1 MAAGFTIASLM
12 PRSTSLLYLI
22 VDGFTSTFSEYR
34 FAINLLMTKFYSFRM
49 HVDEIKI
56 KKKIIFFLS
65 WKKNEN
71 CWLNVIIYWKFKP
84 QGLGLLEIF
93 NKNMPIFVARNWRAC
108 RIDPKANCFTLVMSS
123 TNDSL
128 FISAK
133 ISRLGIFFLAT
144 WTSNMFDFLVNLS
157 RQEIEGRGLGLHVK
171 LRTSYLLQWV

>member
-1 MAAGFTIASLM
+1 M
-12 PRSTSLLYLI
+12 
-22 VDGFTSTFSEYR
+22 
-34 FAINLLMTKFYSFRM
+34 K
-49 HVDEIKI
+49 
-56 KKKIIFFLS
+56 
-65 WKKNEN
+65 KKNEN
-71 CWLNVIIYWKFKP
+71 CWLNVIIYWKLKP

-171 LRTSYLLQWV
+171 LRTSYLPQWV

>member
-34 FAINLLMTKFYSFRM
+34 FAINLLMTTFYSFRM
-49 HVDEIKI
+49 HVDEIKNQ
-56 KKKIIFFLS
+56 KKQNNFFIMK
-65 WKKNEN
+65 KKNEN
-71 CWLNVIIYWKFKP
+71 CWLNVIIYWKLKP

-108 RIDPKANCFTLVMSS
+108 RIDPKANCFTLVMPSR
-123 TNDSL
+123 NDSL

-133 ISRLGIFFLAT
+133 ISRLGIFS
-144 WTSNMFDFLVNLS
+144 W
-157 RQEIEGRGLGLHVK
+157 QHGLLIC
-171 LRTSYLLQWV
+171 LIF

>member
-56 KKKIIFFLS
+56 LKKKKIYHE
-65 WKKNEN
+65 KKNEN
-71 CWLNVIIYWKFKP
+71 CWLNVIIYWKLKP

-133 ISRLGIFFLAT
+133 ISRLGVFFLG
-144 WTSNMFDFLVNLS
+144 NVDF
-157 RQEIEGRGLGLHVK
+157 
-171 LRTSYLLQWV
+171 

>member
-34 FAINLLMTKFYSFRM
+34 FAINLLMTKFYSFRI

-56 KKKIIFFLS
+56 KKKKFIMKKK
-65 WKKNEN
+65 WKLLVK
-71 CWLNVIIYWKFKP
+71 CYCIIYWKLKP

-108 RIDPKANCFTLVMSS
+108 RIDPKANCFTLVMPSR
-123 TNDSL
+123 NDSL

-133 ISRLGIFFLAT
+133 ISRLGIFS
-144 WTSNMFDFLVNLS
+144 W
-157 RQEIEGRGLGLHVK
+157 QHGLLIC
-171 LRTSYLLQWV
+171 LIF